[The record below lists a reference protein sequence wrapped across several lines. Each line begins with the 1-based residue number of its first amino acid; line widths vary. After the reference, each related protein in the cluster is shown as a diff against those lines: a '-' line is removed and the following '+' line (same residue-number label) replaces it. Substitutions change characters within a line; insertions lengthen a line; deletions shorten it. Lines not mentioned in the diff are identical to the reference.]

1 MVLANAAAMAAVSNT
16 NGDPFLLSKSTVG
29 RSPDDNTEGT
39 QMDTVVFLGKENH
52 YHKENDN
59 DLLIDAN
66 RLLSSSEPGAV
77 GNLAKTEK
85 VNPTKATQIGKK
97 AERTRRTVKAAK
109 ASKAKAGKAGKKSS
123 KCNPDTDVVLSDY
136 QQWEDETGYWIGEYS
151 FYQGDGTPY
160 VSSSWPYPYD
170 SYMGFITGNVSG
182 YVSVVQEQVCWN
194 IYSWLFSVLTFFL
207 VL

>member
-1 MVLANAAAMAAVSNT
+1 MVLSNAEATTAFADT
-16 NGDPFLLSKSTVG
+16 NGDPFLLVGKSKVG
-29 RSPDDNTEGT
+29 
-39 QMDTVVFLGKENH
+39 H
-52 YHKENDN
+52 
-59 DLLIDAN
+59 
-66 RLLSSSEPGAV
+66 LSSSSEGGAV
-77 GNLAKTEK
+77 GGNLASKTEK
-85 VNPTKATQIGKK
+85 VIPSKATQIGKM
-97 AERTRRTVKAAK
+97 AERTRKTAKAAK
-109 ASKAKAGKAGKKSS
+109 TPKAKAGKAGKKSS
-123 KCNPDTDVVLSDY
+123 KCNPETDVVLSDY